1 MRKTLIFI
9 WLIVSSLCSNA
20 QQVLPVQHDTLFE
33 QGKYANEL
41 VLSGIA
47 DYNST
52 SLENDLMK
60 RLLYGGVIT
69 EGIKNHSF
77 GNHGSLNRFGADIT
91 GEFEYKNYSLK
102 CFKKDQIGMVVKGG
116 YYNYA
121 SLIYSKDLFGLTF
134 YGNDK
139 YKGETADFSGTRCLG
154 MAFQK
159 VGLGFFNKQSKNS
172 VTLNVYAISNYAEG
186 NIYSGQL
193 FQSESEDSVSLSLT
207 GNADFSS
214 SNSFVKGWGA
224 GVDLDFRLPVKMS
237 ETRTAIVRFEARNLG
252 VCAFSESLTRYQA
265 DTIIHFQGYTL
276 NQLFSNSEN
285 ASNKL
290 NVLDSLGVDSLGVR
304 KWRFIPAYIQ
314 IGKIVSE
321 NDPSSVQTFYGIRMY
336 GLSAFAPMLYAG
348 VHYRLAKYA
357 DLGMSAS
364 IGGFGKLRFGLYTN
378 WKFGSYSLGVGSENI
393 TGMFQKNARGESI
406 SFRLRC
412 VL

>member
-1 MRKTLIFI
+1 MRKLLISI
-9 WLIVSSLCSNA
+9 WLIIGSLPALA
-20 QQVLPVQHDTLFE
+20 QQVLPVQHDSLFE
-33 QGKYANEL
+33 QGKYAHEL

-77 GNHGSLNRFGADIT
+77 GNHNSINRFGADIT

-102 CFKKDQIGMVVKGG
+102 WFKKDVIGLVLKGG

-121 SLIYSKDLFGLTF
+121 SLIYNKDLFGLAF
-134 YGNDK
+134 YGNEK
-139 YKGETADFSGTRCLG
+139 YKGETADFSGTRFLG

-159 VGLGFFNKQSKNS
+159 LGLGFFNKQSKNS
-172 VTLNVYAISNYAEG
+172 VTLNVYSISNYAEG

-193 FQSESEDSVSLSLT
+193 FQSESADSVSLSLT
-207 GNADFSS
+207 GNMDFSRS
-214 SNSFVKGWGA
+214 DKFIKGWGA
-224 GVDLDFRLPVKMS
+224 GVDLDFRLTVKMS

-252 VCAFSESLTRYQA
+252 VCAFNESLTRYHS
-265 DTIIHFQGYTL
+265 DTIVHFQGYTL
-276 NQLFSNSEN
+276 DQLFSNSEN
-285 ASNKL
+285 TSNKL
-290 NVLDSLGVDSLGVR
+290 DLLDSLGVDSLGVR

-321 NDPSSVQTFYGIRMY
+321 NDPAAVQTFYGLRMY

-348 VHYRLAKYA
+348 IHYKLAKYA
-357 DLGMSAS
+357 NLGMSAA
-364 IGGFGKLRFGLYTN
+364 IGGFGKLRFGLYSN
-378 WKFGSYSLGVGSENI
+378 WKFGNYSLGLGSENI

-406 SFRLRC
+406 SIRLRC